1 MDNDLPLAD
10 KIAVVTGAN
19 TGIGKET
26 ARELA
31 RMGAS
36 VALLCRSESTG
47 EAARLEIISD
57 TGNDRVAL
65 YTADFGSLEQIRRVA
80 GELKAAYP
88 AIHILVNNAGII
100 FPQRRVSEEGFE
112 LTLAVNHL
120 AHFLLTDLLMD
131 NIRASGSGR
140 IVNVSSSAHK
150 SGTIDRSDL
159 MLTRD
164 YSMSRAYS
172 QSKLANVLFT
182 RELARRIEGTGVTA
196 NALMPGVI
204 ASDFGRDFTGVVKL
218 LFRFFRLFFI
228 TPAKGAR
235 TSVFLAASSEV
246 EGISGEYFS
255 KQRIA
260 PSSPLSEDM
269 DLAEWL
275 WQESERLTGL
285 A

>member
-1 MDNDLPLAD
+1 MDNNLPLAD
-10 KIAVVTGAN
+10 KVAVVTGAN

-36 VALLCRSESTG
+36 VALLCRRQSTG
-47 EAARLEIISD
+47 EAARREIISD
-57 TGNDRVAL
+57 TGNDQVAL
-65 YTADFGSLEQIRRVA
+65 FVAEFGSLEQIRRVA

-100 FPQRRVSEEGFE
+100 YPQRRVSEEGFE

-120 AHFLLTDLLMD
+120 AHFLLTNLLLD

-150 SGTIDRSDL
+150 SGAIDRSDL

-164 YSMSRAYS
+164 YGMGRAYS
-172 QSKLANVLFT
+172 QAKLANVLFT
-182 RELARRIEGTGVTA
+182 RELARRLDGTGITS

-204 ASDFGRDFTGVVKL
+204 ASDFGRDFTGIVRL
-218 LFRFFRLFFI
+218 LFRFFRLFLMR
-228 TPAKGAR
+228 PPKGAR
-235 TSVFLAASSEV
+235 TSVFLAASPDV
-246 EGISGEYFS
+246 EGITGEYYA
-255 KQRIA
+255 KEKIA
-260 PSSPLSEDM
+260 PSSPLSRDM
-269 DLAEWL
+269 DLASWL

>member
-10 KIAVVTGAN
+10 KVAVVTGAN

-36 VALLCRSESTG
+36 VALVCRRQSTG
-47 EAARLEIISD
+47 ETARQEIISD
-57 TGNDRVAL
+57 TANDDVAL
-65 YTADFGSLEQIRRVA
+65 YTADFGSLAQIRAVA
-80 GELKAAYP
+80 GKLKAAYP

-100 FPQRRVSEEGFE
+100 YPQRQVSEEGFE

-120 AHFLLTDLLMD
+120 AHFLLTNLLME
-131 NIRASGSGR
+131 NLRSSGGAR

-159 MLTRD
+159 MLTKD
-164 YSMSRAYS
+164 YSMTRAYS
-172 QSKLANVLFT
+172 QAKLANVLFT
-182 RELARRIEGTGVTA
+182 RELARRLDGTGITA

-204 ASDFGRDFTGVVKL
+204 ASDFGRDFKGVVKV
-218 LFRFFRLFFI
+218 LFRFVRLFLMK
-228 TPAKGAR
+228 PPKGAR
-235 TSVFLAASSEV
+235 TSVFLAASPDV
-246 EGISGEYFS
+246 EGITGEYFA
-255 KQRIA
+255 KERIA
-260 PSSPLSEDM
+260 SSSPVSRDM
-269 DLAEWL
+269 ELAEWL
-275 WQESERLTGL
+275 WQESERLTGP